1 MSQEFDEA
9 LAEFK
14 LQFRRHWRMGSLVL
28 GALAVFSLANS
39 VFYSVD
45 TSEKGVVLRFGAIVD
60 TTLPGL
66 HLKLPWPVDQVIK
79 VPVQEIK
86 SMDFGFGTIAPGR
99 QTSYR
104 QPNPYDLH
112 VAEMLTG
119 DQNLAHVEWVVQ
131 YRIGDAAKYLFALSS
146 GELAISQRDAV
157 EDTIRDA
164 SESVMR
170 QLVGDVSV
178 DEVLTFGR
186 DAIAS
191 NAKRELQK
199 MLDRFD
205 CGINIVT
212 LKLQSVS
219 PPEPVK
225 DAFDSVNRARQNKER
240 VVNDA
245 LGERNRLIPEARG
258 RRDRT
263 IAEAEGYEALTV
275 RAATGHASAFL
286 AKLEEYRKA
295 PEVTRTRLYLEALED
310 MLQRVDD
317 LLIIDRSV
325 SSPLPLLNLNPVK
338 DRSPQA
344 LQLRG
349 QGGAK

>member
-1 MSQEFDEA
+1 MSQEFEEA

-14 LQFRRHWRMGSLVL
+14 LQFRRHRRLGSLLVL
-28 GALAVFSLANS
+28 ALAVFLVGNS
-39 VFYSVD
+39 VVYSVD
-45 TSEKGVVLRFGAIVD
+45 AREEGVVLRLGRIVD
-60 TTLPGL
+60 TTMPGL
-66 HLKLPWPVDQVIK
+66 HFKLPWPVDQVKK
-79 VPVQEIK
+79 VPVHEIK
-86 SMDFGFGTIAPGR
+86 SMEFGFGTIAAGR

-104 QPNPYDLH
+104 QPTSNDLQ

-119 DQNLAHVEWVVQ
+119 DQNLAHVEWIVQ
-131 YRIGDAAKYLFALSS
+131 YRIGDAAKYLFALSG
-146 GELAISQRDAV
+146 GEPGQPHWIAV

-170 QLVGDVSV
+170 QLVGDISV

-186 DAIAS
+186 DRIAS
-191 NAKRELQK
+191 DAKRELQK

-205 CGINIVT
+205 CGITVLA

-219 PPEPVK
+219 PPESVK

-263 IAEAEGYEALTV
+263 IAEAEGYEARTV
-275 RAATGHASAFL
+275 RVATGHAGAFL
-286 AKLEEYRKA
+286 AKLAQYKKA
-295 PEVTRTRLYLEALED
+295 PEVTRTRLYLEALEN
-310 MLQRVDD
+310 LLERVDD

-325 SSPLPLLNLNPVK
+325 SSPLPLLNL
-338 DRSPQA
+338 DPQQG
-344 LQLRG
+344 LPIQG
-349 QGGAK
+349 KGGAK

>member
-1 MSQEFDEA
+1 
-9 LAEFK
+9 
-14 LQFRRHWRMGSLVL
+14 
-28 GALAVFSLANS
+28 
-39 VFYSVD
+39 
-45 TSEKGVVLRFGAIVD
+45 
-60 TTLPGL
+60 
-66 HLKLPWPVDQVIK
+66 
-79 VPVQEIK
+79 
-86 SMDFGFGTIAPGR
+86 
-99 QTSYR
+99 
-104 QPNPYDLH
+104 
-112 VAEMLTG
+112 
-119 DQNLAHVEWVVQ
+119 
-131 YRIGDAAKYLFALSS
+131 
-146 GELAISQRDAV
+146 
-157 EDTIRDA
+157 
-164 SESVMR
+164 
-170 QLVGDVSV
+170 LVGDVSV

-205 CGINIVT
+205 CGINILA

-275 RAATGHASAFL
+275 RAATGHAGAFL
-286 AKLEEYRKA
+286 AKLEEYKKA
-295 PEVTRTRLYLEALED
+295 PEVTRTRLYLEALENL
-310 MLQRVDD
+310 LQRVDD

-325 SSPLPLLNLNPVK
+325 SSPLPLLNLNPQQGF
-338 DRSPQA
+338 PIQ
-344 LQLRG
+344 G

>member
-9 LAEFK
+9 ISELKHHF
-14 LQFRRHWRMGSLVL
+14 QRNWRMVSLL
-28 GALAVFSLANS
+28 LAALTVFGLANS

-45 TSEKGVVLRFGAIVD
+45 AREEGVVLRFGEIVD
-60 TTLPGL
+60 TAMPGL
-66 HLKLPWPVDQVIK
+66 HLKLPWPVDQVMK
-79 VPVQEIK
+79 VPVQEVK
-86 SMDFGFGTIAPGR
+86 SMEFGFGTIAAGR
-99 QTSYR
+99 QSSYR
-104 QPNPYDLH
+104 QPTSHDLQ

-119 DQNLAHVEWVVQ
+119 DQNLAHVEWIVQ

-146 GELAISQRDAV
+146 GQPGIAHRDAV

-186 DAIAS
+186 DRIAGD
-191 NAKRELQK
+191 AKRELQA

-205 CGINIVT
+205 CGINILA

-263 IAEAEGYEALTV
+263 IAEAEGYEARTV
-275 RAATGHASAFL
+275 LAATGHAGAFL
-286 AKLEEYRKA
+286 AKLEAYKKA

-310 MLQRVDD
+310 LLQRVDD

-325 SSPLPLLNLNPVK
+325 SSPLPLLNL
-338 DRSPQA
+338 DPQRA
-344 LQLRG
+344 LPIQRK
-349 QGGAK
+349 GGAK

>member
-14 LQFRRHWRMGSLVL
+14 LQFKRHWRMGSLLL
-28 GALAVFSLANS
+28 GALVVFSLANS

-45 TSEKGVVLRFGAIVD
+45 AREEGVVLRFGKIVD

-86 SMDFGFGTIAPGR
+86 SMEFGFGTIAAGR
-99 QTSYR
+99 VTSYR
-104 QPNPYDLH
+104 PPTSHDLH

-205 CGINIVT
+205 CGISILA

-219 PPEPVK
+219 PPESVK

-286 AKLEEYRKA
+286 AKLAEYKKA
-295 PEVTRTRLYLEALED
+295 PEVTRTRLYLESLED
-310 MLQRVDD
+310 LLQRVDD

-325 SSPLPLLNLNPVK
+325 SSPLPLLNLNP
-338 DRSPQA
+338 PQA
-344 LQLRG
+344 LLLRG

>member
-14 LQFRRHWRMGSLVL
+14 LQFRRHWRMGSLLL
-28 GALAVFSLANS
+28 GAPVLFSLANS

-45 TSEKGVVLRFGAIVD
+45 AREEGVVLRFGAIVD

-86 SMDFGFGTIAPGR
+86 SMEFGFGTIAAGR
-99 QTSYR
+99 VTSYR
-104 QPNPYDLH
+104 QPSSYDLQ

-146 GELAISQRDAV
+146 GQPGIAHRDAV

-186 DAIAS
+186 DAIAG

-205 CGINIVT
+205 CGIDILA

-275 RAATGHASAFL
+275 LAATGRAGAFL
-286 AKLEEYRKA
+286 AKLEEYKKA

-325 SSPLPLLNLNPVK
+325 SSPLPLLNLNP
-338 DRSPQA
+338 PQA

>member
-14 LQFRRHWRMGSLVL
+14 LQFRRHWRLGSLLL

-39 VFYSVD
+39 VLYSVD
-45 TSEKGVVLRFGAIVD
+45 AREEGVVLRFGAIVD

-104 QPNPYDLH
+104 QPNPYDLQ

-146 GELAISQRDAV
+146 GQPGIAHRDAV

-205 CGINIVT
+205 CGISILA

-219 PPEPVK
+219 PPESVK

-286 AKLEEYRKA
+286 AKLEEYKKA
-295 PEVTRTRLYLEALED
+295 PEVTRTRLYLESLED
-310 MLQRVDD
+310 LLQRVDD

-325 SSPLPLLNLNPVK
+325 SSPLPLLNLN
-338 DRSPQA
+338 SPQA
-344 LQLRG
+344 LPLRG

>member
-14 LQFRRHWRMGSLVL
+14 LQFRRHWRMGGLVL
-28 GALAVFSLANS
+28 GALVVFSLANS

-45 TSEKGVVLRFGAIVD
+45 AREEGVVLRFGAVVN
-60 TTLPGL
+60 TTMPGL
-66 HLKLPWPVDQVIK
+66 HLKFPWPVDQVIK

-86 SMDFGFGTIAPGR
+86 SMEFGFGTIAPGR

-104 QPNPYDLH
+104 PPNPYDLD

-146 GELAISQRDAV
+146 GQPGIAHRDAV

-186 DAIAS
+186 DQIAG

-205 CGINIVT
+205 CGINILA

-219 PPEPVK
+219 PPESVK

-258 RRDRT
+258 LRDRA
-263 IAEAEGYEALTV
+263 IAEAEGYEARTV
-275 RAATGHASAFL
+275 LAATGRAGAFL
-286 AKLEEYRKA
+286 AKLEEYKKA
-295 PEVTRTRLYLEALED
+295 PEVTRTRLYLESLED
-310 MLQRVDD
+310 LLQRVDD

-325 SSPLPLLNLNPVK
+325 SSPLPLLNLNP
-338 DRSPQA
+338 PQA

>member
-14 LQFRRHWRMGSLVL
+14 LQFRRHWRMGGLVL
-28 GALAVFSLANS
+28 GALVVFSLANS

-45 TSEKGVVLRFGAIVD
+45 AREEGVVLRFGNIVE
-60 TTLPGL
+60 TTMPGL

-86 SMDFGFGTIAPGR
+86 SMEFGFGTIAAGR
-99 QTSYR
+99 VTSYR
-104 QPNPYDLH
+104 QPTSHDLQ

-146 GELAISQRDAV
+146 GEPGMPHWIAV

-205 CGINIVT
+205 CGINILA

-240 VVNDA
+240 VVNEA

-263 IAEAEGYEALTV
+263 IAEAEGYEARTV

-286 AKLEEYRKA
+286 AKLEEYKKA
-295 PEVTRTRLYLEALED
+295 PEVTRTRLYLEAMENL
-310 MLQRVDD
+310 LQRVDD

-325 SSPLPLLNLNPVK
+325 SSPLPLLNLN
-338 DRSPQA
+338 SPQA
-344 LQLRG
+344 LPLRG

>member
-14 LQFRRHWRMGSLVL
+14 LQFRRHWRLSSLLL

-39 VFYSVD
+39 ALYSVD
-45 TSEKGVVLRFGAIVD
+45 AREEGVVLRFGAIVD

-66 HLKLPWPVDQVIK
+66 HLKLPWPVDQVLK

-86 SMDFGFGTIAPGR
+86 SMEFGFGTIAAG
-99 QTSYR
+99 QLTSYR
-104 QPNPYDLH
+104 QPNPDDLQ

-119 DQNLAHVEWVVQ
+119 DQNLAHVEWIVQ
-131 YRIGDAAKYLFALSS
+131 YRIGDAAKYLFALGS
-146 GELAISQRDAV
+146 GVPGKPHWITV
-157 EDTIRDA
+157 EETIRDA
-164 SESVMR
+164 AESVMR

-186 DAIAS
+186 DRIAS
-191 NAKRELQK
+191 DAKSQLQA

-205 CGINIVT
+205 CGINIVA

-258 RRDRT
+258 KRDRT
-263 IAEAEGYEALTV
+263 IAEAEGYEARTV
-275 RAATGHASAFL
+275 RAATGHAGAFL
-286 AKLEEYRKA
+286 AKLEEYKKA
-295 PEVTRTRLYLEALED
+295 PEVTRTRLYLEALENL
-310 MLQRVDD
+310 LQRVDD
-317 LLIIDRSV
+317 LLIIDSSV
-325 SSPLPLLNLNPVK
+325 SSPLPLLNLNPQQGL
-338 DRSPQA
+338 PIQ
-344 LQLRG
+344 G

>member
-9 LAEFK
+9 IAVLK
-14 LQFRRHWRMGSLVL
+14 YQFRRNGRKVGLLL
-28 GALAVFSLANS
+28 GALVVFCLVNS
-39 VFYSVD
+39 ALYSVD
-45 TSEKGVVLRFGAIVD
+45 AREEGLVLRFGRVYE

-66 HLKLPWPVDQVIK
+66 HLKMPWPVDQVLK

-86 SMDFGFGTIAPGR
+86 SIEFGFGTIAAGR

-104 QPNPYDLH
+104 RPTSRDMQ
-112 VAEMLTG
+112 VAEMLTA
-119 DQNLAHVEWVVQ
+119 DQNLAHVEWIVQ
-131 YRIGDAAKYLFALSS
+131 YRIGDAEKYLFSLSS
-146 GELAISQRDAV
+146 GQPGIAHRDAV

-186 DAIAS
+186 DRIAS
-191 NAKRELQK
+191 DGRRELQA

-205 CGINIVT
+205 CGINILA

-258 RRDRT
+258 LRDRA
-263 IAEAEGYEALTV
+263 IAEAEGYEIRTV

-286 AKLEEYRKA
+286 SQLAAYKKA
-295 PEVTRTRLYLEALED
+295 PEVTRTRLYLESLED
-310 MLQRVDD
+310 LLKRVDD
-317 LLIIDRSV
+317 LLIIDQSV
-325 SSPLPLLNLNPVK
+325 SSPLPLLNLDPQRPVRA
-338 DRSPQA
+338 RSK
-344 LQLRG
+344 
-349 QGGAK
+349 GGAK